1 MSNFIELAGFVEQ
14 TVDLFLNITQSS
26 NDDIMKM
33 LITQNKQYL
42 ETIVEQNKQIIALLE
57 VNNAKN

>member
-1 MSNFIELAGFVEQ
+1 MSNIIELAGFVEQ

-33 LITQNKQYL
+33 LIMQNKQYL